1 MTVRASDEKSFY
13 HYWGS
18 LKNCKS
24 TFYEITIEKRL
35 VLSGCGAGIGP
46 QCTGVGYHGKILKT
60 ISSAGTE

>member
-1 MTVRASDEKSFY
+1 M
-13 HYWGS
+13 
-18 LKNCKS
+18 KND
-24 TFYEITIEKRL
+24 FIITGDEKRL